1 MYSETKSILKAVAE
15 GSMSVEEAELRLK
28 TEPFTD
34 IGYAKIDLH
43 RKLRQGAGEVIYGA
57 GKTANQ
63 IAGIIRSMT
72 GHGQH
77 RILVTRLTEDKET
90 ELCRLLSADSDNSR
104 SGKIDSHDRDSK
116 SSDLKCQS
124 GSESVNA
131 SESTITRAD
140 AFPSYEYHA
149 LAGIAVFGGIPA
161 PNGIGTVLVATG
173 GTSDIPVA
181 EEAALTA
188 EFLGSK
194 VNRVY
199 DVGVAGLHR
208 LLPHIRDIA
217 SASVIIAIAGMEGAL
232 ASVIG
237 GLADCPVIA
246 VPTSVG
252 YGASF
257 GGISALLSMLNSCAS
272 GVSVVNIDNGF
283 GAGFLANRINHME
296 IRSDSAH
303 TI

>member
-34 IGYAKIDLH
+34 IGYAKIDLQ

-124 GSESVNA
+124 GSESANA

-161 PNGIGTVLVATG
+161 PNGIGTVLVATAVRTPLRFAPRAPISTG
-173 GTSDIPVA
+173 SAPP
-181 EEAALTA
+181 TA
-188 EFLGSK
+188 MPSSSG
-194 VNRVY
+194 N
-199 DVGVAGLHR
+199 
-208 LLPHIRDIA
+208 A
-217 SASVIIAIAGMEGAL
+217 SAKL
-232 ASVIG
+232 R
-237 GLADCPVIA
+237 
-246 VPTSVG
+246 
-252 YGASF
+252 F
-257 GGISALLSMLNSCAS
+257 
-272 GVSVVNIDNGF
+272 
-283 GAGFLANRINHME
+283 
-296 IRSDSAH
+296 
-303 TI
+303 